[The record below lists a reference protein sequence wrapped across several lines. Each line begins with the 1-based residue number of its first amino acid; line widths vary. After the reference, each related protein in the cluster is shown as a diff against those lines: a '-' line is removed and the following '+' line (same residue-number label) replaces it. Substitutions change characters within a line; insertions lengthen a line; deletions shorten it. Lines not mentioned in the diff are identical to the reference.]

1 MRARIFLKAVEIGIK
16 HKFPHWDSTNVG
28 ILGIAMADLLMER
41 LNYEL
46 YSVKFDDDDV
56 DLLLQKLMKLS
67 YLFLTRRLEVSSSNS
82 HEIYEKRAYLVQNYG
97 AALFGE
103 QLNDKT
109 GIISDHYHASI
120 EYAEKRFTI
129 DAKKQMELAKQL
141 YQKYNPD
148 KDDEKTSEEL
158 PSVAEEGMIT
168 NFQLYNEMLKEYQ
181 ENKLEIDE
189 SEFEEYFLNNE
200 DLVFA

>member
-1 MRARIFLKAVEIGIK
+1 MRARIFLKAVEIGIR

-46 YSVKFDDDDV
+46 YSVKFDDDEV

-67 YLFLTRRLEVSSSNS
+67 FLFLTRRLEISSSNAQ
-82 HEIYEKRAYLVQNYG
+82 EIYEKRAYLVQNYG
-97 AALFGE
+97 AALFGK
-103 QLNDKT
+103 QINNKA
-109 GIISDHYHASI
+109 GIISDHYHASL
-120 EYAEKRFTI
+120 EFAEKRFTL

-141 YQKYNPD
+141 FKKYNPNQENESL
-148 KDDEKTSEEL
+148 DDDLHEI
-158 PSVAEEGMIT
+158 AEEGMLT
-168 NFQLYNEMLKEYQ
+168 NFQMYAELLKEYQ
-181 ENKLEIDE
+181 ESKLDIEE
-189 SEFEEYFLNNE
+189 EEFQEYFLNNE

>member
-1 MRARIFLKAVEIGIK
+1 MRARIFLKAVEIGIR

-67 YLFLTRRLEVSSSNS
+67 FLFLTRRLEISSSNAQ
-82 HEIYEKRAYLVQNYG
+82 EIYEKRADLVQNYG
-97 AALFGE
+97 AALFGK
-103 QLNDKT
+103 QMDNKA
-109 GIISDHYHASI
+109 GIISDHHNASL
-120 EYAEKRFTI
+120 EYAEKRFTL
-129 DAKKQMELAKQL
+129 DAKKHMELAKQL
-141 YQKYNPD
+141 LSKYNPNNEENSSE
-148 KDDEKTSEEL
+148 DDLQEI
-158 PSVAEEGMIT
+158 VEEGMLM
-168 NFQLYNEMLKEYQ
+168 NYQMYSELLKEYQ
-181 ENKLEIDE
+181 ENKLDIEE
-189 SEFEEYFLNNE
+189 EEFEEYFLNNE